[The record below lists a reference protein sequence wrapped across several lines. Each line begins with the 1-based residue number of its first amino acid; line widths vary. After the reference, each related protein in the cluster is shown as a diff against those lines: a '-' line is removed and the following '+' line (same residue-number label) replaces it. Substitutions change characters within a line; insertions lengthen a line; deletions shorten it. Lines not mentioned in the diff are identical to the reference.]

1 MNHTDKFD
9 FAVDILTLVCAPLTV
24 FFNTIVLYIAFQ
36 HVDMKQRL
44 NQRFVVSMTVAD
56 LVYGLVY
63 MSTRLYIN
71 YIPRWLCGPYYMTL
85 WTCQIASVVFLLC
98 LNIDKYISIRYPLRY
113 PSVVTETFV
122 NKQVIICW
130 SLILIYCLLSFYCG
144 PVVYEDVLLNECS
157 ILMKPVYYTIML
169 LVFYVLPMLL
179 SLMISAYIA
188 WKATR
193 RSKLYQQ
200 FTVTGP
206 HLKYKRRT
214 LRRMFFVFISTIWTS
229 VTFLPYRIA
238 LTALYLC
245 QAYSNADLKFDIHSA
260 LKDHR
265 EAEIAELQTAQ
276 FDHHLWYNE
285 TFLDSRLTH
294 HIIKLLDAEDGKTC
308 STGITEITIHTF
320 LCILPLGS
328 VGNPLITILTQNV
341 YRIHLQA
348 AWDSL
353 KMMCNLKK
361 KQPPNAVD
369 NNNNNNNNNNS
380 NNRSK
385 SSETSKEMVLNLNL
399 CDLKCDQGR

>member
-1 MNHTDKFD
+1 MRRFD

-122 NKQVIICW
+122 NKQLIICW

-179 SLMISAYIA
+179 SVMISGYIA

-245 QAYSNADLKFDIHSA
+245 QAYSNADLKFDIYSA

-265 EAEIAELQTAQ
+265 EAEIGELQTAQ
-276 FDHHLWYNE
+276 FDHHMWYNE
-285 TFLDSRLTH
+285 TFFDSPLTH

-320 LCILPLGS
+320 LCLLPLGS

-341 YRIHLQA
+341 YRIHFQA
-348 AWDSL
+348 VWDSL
-353 KMMCNLKK
+353 KIMCNLKK
-361 KQPPNAVD
+361 KRSPNSV
-369 NNNNNNNNNNS
+369 NNNNK
-380 NNRSK
+380 SK
-385 SSETSKEMVLNLNL
+385 STETLKEMVL
-399 CDLKCDQGR
+399 KSPQSMT

>member
-122 NKQVIICW
+122 NKQ
-130 SLILIYCLLSFYCG
+130 
-144 PVVYEDVLLNECS
+144 DVLLNECS

-214 LRRMFFVFISTIWTS
+214 LRRMFFVFISTIWTC

-245 QAYSNADLKFDIHSA
+245 QAYSNADLKFDVHSA

-353 KMMCNLKK
+353 KIMCNLKK

-369 NNNNNNNNNNS
+369 NNNNSNNNS
-380 NNRSK
+380 SNSRSK

-399 CDLKCDQGR
+399 CDLRCDQGR

>member
-1 MNHTDKFD
+1 MKCRMCERQRCFDKAFGV
-9 FAVDILTLVCAPLTV
+9 FTLRCEVGCE
-24 FFNTIVLYIAFQ
+24 
-36 HVDMKQRL
+36 
-44 NQRFVVSMTVAD
+44 
-56 LVYGLVY
+56 
-63 MSTRLYIN
+63 
-71 YIPRWLCGPYYMTL
+71 
-85 WTCQIASVVFLLC
+85 
-98 LNIDKYISIRYPLRY
+98 ISL
-113 PSVVTETFV
+113 
-122 NKQVIICW
+122 KLIICW

-179 SLMISAYIA
+179 SLMISGYIA

-245 QAYSNADLKFDIHSA
+245 QAYSNADLKFDIYSA

-265 EAEIAELQTAQ
+265 EAEIGELQTAQ
-276 FDHHLWYNE
+276 FDHHMWYNE
-285 TFLDSRLTH
+285 TFFDSPLTH

-320 LCILPLGS
+320 LCLLPLGS

-341 YRIHLQA
+341 YRIHFQA
-348 AWDSL
+348 VWDSL
-353 KMMCNLKK
+353 KIMCNLKK
-361 KQPPNAVD
+361 KRSPNSV
-369 NNNNNNNNNNS
+369 NNNNK
-380 NNRSK
+380 SK
-385 SSETSKEMVLNLNL
+385 STETLKEMVL
-399 CDLKCDQGR
+399 KSPQSMT

>member
-1 MNHTDKFD
+1 MRR
-9 FAVDILTLVCAPLTV
+9 
-24 FFNTIVLYIAFQ
+24 

-122 NKQVIICW
+122 NKQLIICW

-179 SLMISAYIA
+179 SLMISGYIA

-245 QAYSNADLKFDIHSA
+245 QAYSNADLKFDIYSA

-265 EAEIAELQTAQ
+265 EAEIGELQTAQ
-276 FDHHLWYNE
+276 FDHHMWYNE
-285 TFLDSRLTH
+285 TFFDSPLTH

-320 LCILPLGS
+320 LCLLPLGS

-341 YRIHLQA
+341 YRIHFQA
-348 AWDSL
+348 VWDSL
-353 KMMCNLKK
+353 KIMCNLKK
-361 KQPPNAVD
+361 KRSPNSV
-369 NNNNNNNNNNS
+369 NNNNK
-380 NNRSK
+380 SK
-385 SSETSKEMVLNLNL
+385 STETLKEMVL
-399 CDLKCDQGR
+399 KSPQSMT

>member
-1 MNHTDKFD
+1 MNYTFDKFD
-9 FAVDILTLVCAPLTV
+9 FAVDILTLVCAPLTI

-71 YIPRWLCGPYYMTL
+71 CIPRWLCGPYYMTL

-113 PSVVTETFV
+113 PSVVTDTFV
-122 NKQVIICW
+122 NKQLILCW

-245 QAYSNADLKFDIHSA
+245 QAYSNVDLKFDIYSA

-265 EAEIAELQTAQ
+265 EAEIGELQTAQ
-276 FDHHLWYNE
+276 FDHHMWYNE
-285 TFLDSRLTH
+285 TFFDSRLTH

-308 STGITEITIHTF
+308 STGITEITIHIF
-320 LCILPLGS
+320 LCLLPLGS

-341 YRIHLQA
+341 YRIHFQA
-348 AWDSL
+348 VWDSL
-353 KMMCNLKK
+353 KIMCNLKK
-361 KQPPNAVD
+361 KQSPNSVD
-369 NNNNNNNNNNS
+369 NNTNNS
-380 NNRSK
+380 NNNKSK
-385 SSETSKEMVLNLNL
+385 STETLKEMVL
-399 CDLKCDQGR
+399 KSPQSMT

>member
-1 MNHTDKFD
+1 MNYTFDKFD

-122 NKQVIICW
+122 NKQLIICW

-179 SLMISAYIA
+179 SLMISGYIA

-245 QAYSNADLKFDIHSA
+245 QAYSNADLKFDIYSA

-265 EAEIAELQTAQ
+265 EAEIGELQTAQ
-276 FDHHLWYNE
+276 FDHHMWYNE
-285 TFLDSRLTH
+285 TFFDSPLTH

-320 LCILPLGS
+320 LCLLPLGS

-341 YRIHLQA
+341 YRIHFQA
-348 AWDSL
+348 VWDSL
-353 KMMCNLKK
+353 KIMCNLKK
-361 KQPPNAVD
+361 KRSPNSV
-369 NNNNNNNNNNS
+369 NNNNK
-380 NNRSK
+380 SK
-385 SSETSKEMVLNLNL
+385 STETLKEMVL
-399 CDLKCDQGR
+399 KSPQSMT